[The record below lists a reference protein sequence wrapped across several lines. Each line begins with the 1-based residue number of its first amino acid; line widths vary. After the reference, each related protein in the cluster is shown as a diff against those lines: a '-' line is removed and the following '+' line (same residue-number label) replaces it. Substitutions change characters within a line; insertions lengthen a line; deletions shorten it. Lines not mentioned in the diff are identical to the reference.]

1 MKHTLFVYYKVPQA
15 EHASAKMLVD
25 KALAQIQHRF
35 TSLQINLM
43 RRPEVSSEGFE
54 TWMEVYHHPSG
65 VSAEMKAHIASVFTD
80 AGLQYK
86 RAIEDFIDLKD

>member
-15 EHASAKMLVD
+15 EHASAKLLVD
-25 KALAQIQHRF
+25 EALSQIQLQF
-35 TSLQINLM
+35 TSIQINLM
-43 RRPEVSSEGFE
+43 RRPEVSSEGLE

-65 VSAEMKAHIASVFTD
+65 VSAEMKAHIASVFTN
-80 AGLQYK
+80 AALPYK

>member
-15 EHASAKMLVD
+15 EHDSAKMLVD
-25 KALAQIQHRF
+25 EALAQIQLRF

-65 VSAEMKAHIASVFTD
+65 VSTEMKSHIASVFTN

>member
-1 MKHTLFVYYKVPQA
+1 
-15 EHASAKMLVD
+15 
-25 KALAQIQHRF
+25 
-35 TSLQINLM
+35 
-43 RRPEVSSEGFE
+43 
-54 TWMEVYHHPSG
+54 MEVYHHPSG